1 MLLVGDA
8 AGLIN
13 PMTGE
18 GIYYAVATGIAA
30 GRSAAQAYRAANP
43 ARAGELHRRAVH
55 AALGRHLKHTWAAA
69 RLSESSTLVEG
80 GIRAAQRDGRIFDEL
95 VELGLGD
102 GRISRRLVG
111 HLVRGWPVG
120 SPDVPFTGPRSPA
133 WRRRAECRS

>member
-30 GRSAAQAYRAANP
+30 GRAAAQAVRADDP

-55 AALGRHLKHTWAAA
+55 AAARHPPQAHLDRVQARRAA
-69 RLSESSTLVEG
+69 R
-80 GIRAAQRDGRIFDEL
+80 
-95 VELGLGD
+95 
-102 GRISRRLVG
+102 
-111 HLVRGWPVG
+111 
-120 SPDVPFTGPRSPA
+120 
-133 WRRRAECRS
+133 